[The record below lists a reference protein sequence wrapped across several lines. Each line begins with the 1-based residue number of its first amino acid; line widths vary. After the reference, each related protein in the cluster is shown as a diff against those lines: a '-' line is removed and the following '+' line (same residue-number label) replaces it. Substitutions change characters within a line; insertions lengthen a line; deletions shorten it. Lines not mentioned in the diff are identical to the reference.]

1 MVWFC
6 KEIHGVWDS
15 LDWFHQSVPSP
26 PVCFSDFLARSL
38 HYHEEFPAEI
48 FVIAAWMIWNR
59 RNSLHFGRPDLP
71 MPSIYSKAGSYL
83 QEFLQA
89 QTEEPAPPRIPIVQ
103 RWRPPDSHCY
113 KVNFDAVVF
122 HDLNRAGIGV
132 IIRNCGGAALGA
144 LSSSIPLAQSV
155 ADVEAL
161 ACLKAVK
168 FALEIGLTRV
178 VFEGDSAV
186 IIGALIHDNGE
197 VASYGNILE
206 DIR

>member
-1 MVWFC
+1 
-6 KEIHGVWDS
+6 
-15 LDWFHQSVPSP
+15 
-26 PVCFSDFLARSL
+26 
-38 HYHEEFPAEI
+38 
-48 FVIAAWMIWNR
+48 
-59 RNSLHFGRPDLP
+59 

>member
-1 MVWFC
+1 M
-6 KEIHGVWDS
+6 
-15 LDWFHQSVPSP
+15 
-26 PVCFSDFLARSL
+26 
-38 HYHEEFPAEI
+38 
-48 FVIAAWMIWNR
+48 
-59 RNSLHFGRPDLP
+59 
-71 MPSIYSKAGSYL
+71 
-83 QEFLQA
+83 
-89 QTEEPAPPRIPIVQ
+89 
-103 RWRPPDSHCY
+103 
-113 KVNFDAVVF
+113 
-122 HDLNRAGIGV
+122 
-132 IIRNCGGAALGA
+132 GA